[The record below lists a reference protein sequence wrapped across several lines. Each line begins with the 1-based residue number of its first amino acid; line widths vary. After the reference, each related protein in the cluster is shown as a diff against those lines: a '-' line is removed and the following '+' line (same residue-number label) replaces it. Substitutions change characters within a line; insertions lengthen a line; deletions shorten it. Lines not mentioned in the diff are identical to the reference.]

1 MAELWLDEI
10 LESRARQIDT
20 FYSYAAFLF
29 VDEATVLA
37 DILKYDGFLSLLDGE
52 VELVEHLGCLSS
64 VAASKCLPLQGS
76 EAEKRLA
83 AAINSAK
90 TINEKL
96 KFHFNFEP
104 LFLEGDRLLFSLL

>member
-1 MAELWLDEI
+1 MFA
-10 LESRARQIDT
+10 
-20 FYSYAAFLF
+20 
-29 VDEATVLA
+29 
-37 DILKYDGFLSLLDGE
+37 
-52 VELVEHLGCLSS
+52 
-64 VAASKCLPLQGS
+64 LQGS